1 MEVSDEVVEKAA
13 EVERKQKEREEMR
26 RSKSGYLNDGF
37 MEDNGK
43 PRQVMMRHSDSARSF
58 SPQPG
63 AHTSINLDET
73 ETSFTE

>member
-26 RSKSGYLNDGF
+26 RSKSGYLNDGY

-43 PRQVMMRHSDSARSF
+43 PRPVTMRHSDSTRSF
-58 SPQPG
+58 TPQP
-63 AHTSINLDET
+63 HTSINLDESA